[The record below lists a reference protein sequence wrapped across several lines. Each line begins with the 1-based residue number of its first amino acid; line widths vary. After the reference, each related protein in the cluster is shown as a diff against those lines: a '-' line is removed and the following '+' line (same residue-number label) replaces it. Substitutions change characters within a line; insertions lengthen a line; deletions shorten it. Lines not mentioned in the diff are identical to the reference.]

1 MDQRTHDKLGV
12 NTAQSTGGD
21 MPGNEHVRNPELPWI
36 IGFLFVVS
44 FIGVFSIVALR
55 KVLSSFCY
63 RLLALQPVL
72 IQK

>member
-1 MDQRTHDKLGV
+1 MDQRTHDSV

-21 MPGNEHVRNPELPWI
+21 MPGNENVRNPELPWI

-63 RLLALQPVL
+63 HLLCSLFL
-72 IQK
+72 SRSDC